1 MTDQGSLT
9 QYALTS
15 LDGQGWKQVG
25 EFGTAF
31 VLSALIGLEREV
43 KQKAAGLRTYT
54 VVGFAS
60 ALFMLV
66 SKYGFGDVLSQDDV
80 VLDPSRVAAQIVSGL
95 GFIGG
100 GIIFVKR
107 DAVRGLTTAAS
118 IWLTAAVGAAAGAG
132 LLLLALLATAG
143 YFVAILLLPYAT
155 RWATDRW
162 TSPAPTLNVHYLE
175 GRGLLREVLSRIT
188 DAGFVVA
195 DVSTSRVARRPGE
208 PSAGDGTATE
218 AVTVQVGLEGAGEVP
233 ELVTQISELEG
244 VLEVYVAHDES
255 TE

>member
-1 MTDQGSLT
+1 MTFSGYLAFGQLS
-9 QYALTS
+9 
-15 LDGQGWKQVG
+15 GQGWEQVA

-31 VLSALIGLEREV
+31 VLSAAIGLEREV
-43 KQKAAGLRTYT
+43 KQKSAGLRTYT

-66 SKYGFGDVLSQDDV
+66 SKYGFGDVLSDGEV
-80 VLDPSRVAAQIVSGL
+80 MLDPSRVAAQIVSGL

-132 LLLLALLATAG
+132 LLVLALVATVA
-143 YFVAILLLPYAT
+143 YFVAILLLPVAT
-155 RWATDRW
+155 RWAVDRW
-162 TSPAPTLNVHYLE
+162 TSPAPTLNVRYVQ
-175 GRGLLREVLSRIT
+175 GRGLLGEVLADIT
-188 DAGFVVA
+188 RSGYVVA
-195 DVSTSRVARRPGE
+195 RVATSRTGAHVAGE
-208 PSAGDGTATE
+208 ELLPRHGARE
-218 AVTVQVGLEGAGEVP
+218 RVVTVQVGLEGAGDLSA
-233 ELVTQISELEG
+233 LVASLSELDG
-244 VLEVYVAHDES
+244 VLDVDVASEAG